1 MLILRMHETLKLSTV
16 SLYICKYNGRWR
28 CIPHE
33 QLRWRFYNLGW
44 PLHVSFSAFLCFSD
58 GLCMFRRL
66 HKFPSSAGL
75 HYINHSTST
84 LFFFKSFFYF
94 YIFAL
99 SESLPSISMAASVD
113 PLVVGR
119 VIGDVVDM
127 FIPKVTMSVYFG
139 PKHVTNGCDIKPSTA
154 INPPKIT
161 ITGHADE
168 LYTLVC
174 FLHHACVF
182 FLWKLRL
189 SMCYIWFIS
198 KQARLT
204 CICICR
210 FWLTLMLLAQVS
222 QACEN
227 GFTGQ
232 IYVYIY

>member
-1 MLILRMHETLKLSTV
+1 MHPTWTQRNNYDGGFTILAGHYTCR
-16 SLYICKYNGRWR
+16 SLRSY
-28 CIPHE
+28 
-33 QLRWRFYNLGW
+33 
-44 PLHVSFSAFLCFSD
+44 AFPMAYACSEDYTNF
-58 GLCMFRRL
+58 
-66 HKFPSSAGL
+66 HHQHGL

-210 FWLTLMLLAQVS
+210 F
-222 QACEN
+222 
-227 GFTGQ
+227 
-232 IYVYIY
+232 